1 MMYRAGDTIVYGNS
15 GVCRVAEIKTTD
27 LGMGEKTYYVLRTL
41 SEKGSGTIFVPLDSA
56 ALCARM
62 HPLLT
67 ADGFESTVRAAAPLS
82 GDEWPQDSRARTK
95 RIKEILSS
103 GDRLLL
109 IRLVKTL
116 SDARRRGERHTVA
129 DDAAMQH
136 AADMLYEEA
145 SLLFD
150 LQPGDMLPFLTAD

>member
-1 MMYRAGDTIVYGNS
+1 MYRAGDTIVYGNS
-15 GVCRVAEIKTTD
+15 GVCRVQEVKKAD
-27 LGMGEKTYYVLRTL
+27 LGMGEQTYYVLRTL
-41 SEKGSGTIFVPLDSA
+41 SEKGSGTIFVPRDNA

-67 ADGFESTVRAAAPLS
+67 ADEFKSIVRAAQPFS
-82 GDEWPQDSRARTK
+82 GDAWPPDSRT
-95 RIKEILSS
+95 RIKRLKELLSS

-116 SDARRRGERHTVA
+116 VAARRRGEKHTAA
-129 DDAAMQH
+129 DDAALQH

-145 SLLFD
+145 ALLFD
-150 LQPGDMLPFLTAD
+150 LRPGDMIAFLTAE